1 MKPTQEELEN
11 IAQWCNDGHE
21 GGAVQSTFLE
31 RLKVIMRHCSYQK
44 YHRQEKK
51 AGKNAIYYDFQ
62 LMAENFVCNTNQLFL
77 LFHSQ
82 LYGIGPTII

>member
-31 RLKVIMRHCSYQK
+31 RLKVIMRCCSYQK
-44 YHRQEKK
+44 SIARKRKQEKMPSTMTFNSWLK
-51 AGKNAIYYDFQ
+51 ILYVTLISYSYYFTVSC
-62 LMAENFVCNTNQLFL
+62 MV
-77 LFHSQ
+77 
-82 LYGIGPTII
+82 